1 MKKYYVLFSGVIL
14 LSAFLTS
21 CSKDEKSDSP
31 SPSQTSGF
39 SVKINGQS
47 FSTDTA
53 NFDVEDNMIEIF
65 AAKDNFQNS
74 MVINIDNINPGT
86 YNFGVTTGISYQKK
100 TGPSIFDFVFYRA
113 SNKGSLT
120 LTSVDTANKVV
131 GTFNCTLYN
140 VSNANDSLVLTQGTF
155 SLNREN

>member
-1 MKKYYVLFSGVIL
+1 MKKNYVLLSAVVL

-53 NFDVEDNMIEIF
+53 NFDVENNMIEIF

-74 MVINIDNINPGT
+74 IVISVDDITPGT
-86 YNFGVTTGISYQKK
+86 YSFGTITGISYQKK
-100 TGPSIFDFVFYRA
+100 TGPSIFDIVFYRG

-131 GTFNCTLYN
+131 GTFNCTVYN
-140 VSNANDSLVLTQGTF
+140 ISNANDSLVLTQGTF